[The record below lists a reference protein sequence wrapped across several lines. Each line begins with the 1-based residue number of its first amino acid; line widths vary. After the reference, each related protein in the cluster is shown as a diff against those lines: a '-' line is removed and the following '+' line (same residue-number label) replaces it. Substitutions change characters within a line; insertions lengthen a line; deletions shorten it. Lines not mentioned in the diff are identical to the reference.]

1 MIEIAN
7 LRRAASMLDSDLR
20 RRWIGLALLSVVA
33 AALEAVGV
41 LGIFWLIG
49 IVSSPQAATRLPLVG
64 VLAAKAGFDGSPAWL
79 IGSSLGVMAFYT
91 LKNVFLVFHHY
102 HEVKMPHDAYVR
114 VSTAL
119 LRGYLTTG
127 YHFHF
132 DRNSAEIV
140 RNLISSV
147 DVVFR
152 TVLHNAVTLVSEL
165 LVIVAVLGVLVA
177 ASPVQ
182 ALVVVGVLVLIAGLI
197 FRLSQ
202 RRVSEWGFKIQ
213 ALAKQILKVI
223 NQSLGAIKEV
233 KLMHR
238 EQFFLDQYHSLRE
251 RQSRVMCYYETFQN
265 IPLLSL
271 EALFTLLVG
280 TLIII
285 VTIEQLNH
293 TSIIPLLGLY
303 GYVGIRLLPALARI
317 SAKMQRVGF
326 GAAAVNQVYDD
337 YIRLP
342 KASTTNQSEAAPMPF
357 ARDISIVDVTYAYPK
372 SSRLALDHVS
382 LTIPCGAS
390 VGVVGP
396 SGGGKSTLIDV
407 VLGLLAPDT
416 GRVVVDGIDTANSI
430 RAWQRNLG
438 YVPQS
443 PYLLD
448 DTLRRN
454 IAFGIPDVEVDETA
468 VTEAVRMAQLSELVA
483 RFPQG
488 LDTEIG
494 ERGIR
499 LSGGQRQRIVIARAL
514 YRRPSVLVFDE
525 ATSAL
530 DAQSERD
537 IASAINSLAG
547 EKTIII
553 IAHRMTTVRRCKFI
567 VFLVD
572 GRIAD
577 VGSYDDLLARN
588 PDFSRLAL
596 AGHDLPVDRAG
607 APDELLVVLPPQRFE
622 SVK

>member
-1 MIEIAN
+1 VIEIAN
-7 LRRAASMLDSDLR
+7 LRRAASMLDADLR

-49 IVSSPQAATRLPLVG
+49 IVTSPQTATRLPLVG
-64 VLAAKAGFDGSPAWL
+64 SLAAKLGFDGSPTWL
-79 IGSSLGVMAFYT
+79 IGCSLAVMAFYA
-91 LKNVFLVFHHY
+91 LKNCFLVFHHY

-152 TVLHNAVTLVSEL
+152 TVLHNAVTLISEL
-165 LVIVAVLGVLVA
+165 LVIVAILGVLVA
-177 ASPVQ
+177 ASPGQ
-182 ALVVVGVLVLIAGLI
+182 ALVVVGILVLIAWLM

-202 RRVSEWGFKIQ
+202 RRVTAWGFQIQ
-213 ALAKQILKVI
+213 ALAKDILKVI
-223 NQSLGAIKEV
+223 NQALGAIKEV

-238 EQFFLDQYHSLRE
+238 EEFFLEQYHGLRE
-251 RQSRVMCYYETFQN
+251 RQSLLMCYYETFQN

-280 TLIII
+280 GLVILVTL
-285 VTIEQLNH
+285 EHLNH

-317 SAKMQRVGF
+317 SAKLQRVGF
-326 GAAAVNQVYDD
+326 GAAAVNQVYAD
-337 YIRLP
+337 YVQLP
-342 KASTTNQSEAAPMPF
+342 REQTLGAAEPAPLPF
-357 ARDISIVDVTYAYPK
+357 AREIRIDDVTYAYPNG
-372 SSRLALDHVS
+372 SRPALSHVS
-382 LTIPCGAS
+382 FAIPYGGS

-396 SGGGKSTLIDV
+396 SGGGKSTLIDI
-407 VLGLLAPDT
+407 VLGLLLPES
-416 GRVVVDGIDTANSI
+416 GRVLVDGIDTATSV
-430 RAWQRNLG
+430 RAWQRNVG
-438 YVPQS
+438 YVPQT

-454 IAFGIPDVEVDETA
+454 IAFGIPDADVDETA
-468 VTEAVRMAQLSELVA
+468 VADAVRMAQLGDLVA
-483 RFPQG
+483 GLPRG

-514 YRRPSVLVFDE
+514 YRRPSVLIFDE
-525 ATSAL
+525 ATSEL
-530 DAQSERD
+530 DNITELE
-537 IASAINSLAG
+537 ISAAIEALAG
-547 EKTIII
+547 QKTIVI
-553 IAHRMTTVRRCKFI
+553 IAHRMTTVRNCGQI

-572 GRIAD
+572 GRVAD
-577 VGSYDDLLARN
+577 IGRYDELAARN
-588 PDFSRLAL
+588 QEFGKLT
-596 AGHDLPVDRAG
+596 RAERMSAAAPTG
-607 APDELLVVLPPQRFE
+607 AEWCAPQNA
-622 SVK
+622 

>member
-1 MIEIAN
+1 VIEIAN
-7 LRRAASMLDSDLR
+7 LRRAASMLDPDLR
-20 RRWIGLALLSVVA
+20 RRWVWLAALSVVA

-49 IVSSPQAATRLPLVG
+49 IVVSPQTATKLPIVG
-64 VLAAKAGFDGSPAWL
+64 PLAAKIGFDGSPAWL
-79 IGSSLGVMAFYT
+79 IGCSLAVMAFYA
-91 LKNVFLVFHHY
+91 LKNCFLVFHHY
-102 HEVKMPHDAYVR
+102 HETKMPHDAYVR

-147 DVVFR
+147 DVTFR
-152 TVLHNAVTLVSEL
+152 TVLHNAVTLISEL
-165 LVIVAVLGVLVA
+165 LVIIAILGVLIA
-177 ASPVQ
+177 ASPGQ
-182 ALVVVGVLVLIAGLI
+182 ALVVVCVLVLLAWGM
-197 FRLSQ
+197 FRASQ
-202 RRVSEWGFKIQ
+202 RRVSTWGIQIQ
-213 ALAKQILKVI
+213 ALAKEILKVL
-223 NQSLGAIKEV
+223 NQGLGAIKEV

-238 EQFFLDQYHSLRE
+238 EEFFLDKYHKLRE
-251 RQSRVMCYYETFQN
+251 RQSRFMCYYETFQN
-265 IPLLSL
+265 IPMLSL
-271 EALFTLLVG
+271 EALFTVLVG
-280 TLIII
+280 GLIIL
-285 VTIEQLNH
+285 VTLENLNH

-317 SAKMQRVGF
+317 SAKLQRVGF
-326 GAAAVNQVYDD
+326 GGAAVNQVYDD
-337 YIRLP
+337 YIQLP
-342 KASTTNQSEAAPMPF
+342 SARAADLSDVAQMPF
-357 ARDISIVDVTYAYPK
+357 ARDLRIDNVTYAYPK
-372 SSRLALDHVS
+372 SDRPALNRVS
-382 LTIPCGAS
+382 INVPYGAS

-407 VLGLLAPDT
+407 VLGLLIPDSGQVT
-416 GRVVVDGIDTANSI
+416 VDGVDTATSL

-454 IAFGIPDVEVDETA
+454 IAFGISDADIDEVA
-468 VTEAVRMAQLSELVA
+468 VADAARSAQLNDLVA
-483 RFPQG
+483 SLPKG

-499 LSGGQRQRIVIARAL
+499 LSGGQRQRIAIARAL

-530 DAQSERD
+530 DAQTEQE
-537 IASAINSLAG
+537 IASAIESFAG
-547 EKTIII
+547 QKTIII
-553 IAHRMTTVRRCKFI
+553 IAHRMTTVRKCNFI

-572 GRIAD
+572 GRVDD
-577 VGSYDDLLARN
+577 VGSYDELLARN
-588 PDFSRLAL
+588 LAFNRLAL
-596 AGHDLPVDRAG
+596 IGSSMHGDRDEGVDTPTASFDG
-607 APDELLVVLPPQRFE
+607 QRLE